1 MKTIT
6 LTDLMK
12 LDINTLIDMNE
23 RFNILLDCL
32 TDSNEEEDNEDT
44 ALFKRLNSSR
54 ENDRVWDRIH

>member
-32 TDSNEEEDNEDT
+32 TDSNEEEDNEDI
-44 ALFKRLNSSR
+44 ALFKRLNCSG
-54 ENDRVWDRIH
+54 ENDRVWDRVH

>member
-44 ALFKRLNSSR
+44 ALFKRLNGSG
-54 ENDRVWDRIH
+54 ENDRVWDRVH

>member
-44 ALFKRLNSSR
+44 ALFHLTHI
-54 ENDRVWDRIH
+54 D

>member
-23 RFNILLDCL
+23 RFNILFDCL

-44 ALFKRLNSSR
+44 ALFKRLNSSG
-54 ENDRVWDRIH
+54 ENDRVWNRIH